1 MISRKCL
8 CTNFGHVIKN
18 ESLLNVLLRTIEKK
32 QEISRQSVFL
42 NTMDMP
48 VLVNLDIEAQYIFP
62 VSLYTI

>member
-1 MISRKCL
+1 MSLHKLWSR
-8 CTNFGHVIKN
+8 IKN

-48 VLVNLDIEAQYIFP
+48 VVVNLDIEAQYIFP